1 MRRITISLLACSL
14 AIGAAAQNNNDSF
27 QGNYAQFK
35 QQAKKKYEDFR
46 AKANKEYADFV
57 RKAWQTVDRK
67 PPVPAPKPIDKDV
80 PPVVIPEDIKLEPI
94 KSTPIK
100 IKDQVW
106 SLPKIEFQPIPVEP
120 IPAQP
125 IDTEEWV
132 KFTFYGTPMKV
143 RFEQDLNFSLKSCTP
158 NGIAD
163 AWELLS
169 QDEYNNVIRDCL
181 ALRSEHK
188 LGDWAYLR
196 MLQTMAEACVGKR
209 NEAVMLMAYIF
220 CQSGYKMRLSTA
232 NNRLHMLFSSKY
244 TIYQKDYFVLDG
256 ENFYVYGE
264 SMPQMNICNASYP
277 KEQSLSLWMSDAMS
291 LAENKTQSRVLT
303 SKRYPD
309 MKITVSSNKNLIDFF
324 DGYPVSMVGGNFM
337 TKWAM
342 YANVPLDKKIGQTL
356 LPQLK
361 EKISGLSKKEA
372 TERLLNWV
380 QTAFVYEFDD
390 KVWGYDRAFFAEET
404 LYYPYCDCED
414 RAILFTRLV
423 RDLLGLKCVLV
434 YYPGHLAS
442 AVCFGEENVQG
453 DYITH
458 DGNRYVVCDPTY
470 IGAEIGR
477 TMSNMNNAT
486 ATVMLLE

>member
-1 MRRITISLLACSL
+1 MRRIIISLFACSVAL
-14 AIGAAAQNNNDSF
+14 SVTA
-27 QGNYAQFK
+27 QGNLQGSYEQAK

-46 AKANKEYADFV
+46 ARANKEYADFV
-57 RKAWQTVDRK
+57 RKAWKTVGRK
-67 PPVPAPKPIDKDV
+67 PPIPAPKPKDKDV
-80 PPVVIPEDIKLEPI
+80 PPVVIPEDIKLQPI
-94 KSTPIK
+94 KSVPIK
-100 IKDQVW
+100 IKDKVW
-106 SLPKIEFQPIPVEP
+106 NVPKIEFQPVPVEP

-125 IDTEEWV
+125 VETEEWV
-132 KFTFYGTPMKV
+132 NFTFYGTPMKV
-143 RFEQDLNFSLKSCTP
+143 RFGQDLKFSMSSCTP

-169 QDEYNNVIRDCL
+169 QSTYNNVIRDCL
-181 ALRSEHK
+181 TLRIEHK

-264 SMPQMNICNASYP
+264 SMPQMNICDASYP